1 MDKEA
6 VRAGSEHLWV
16 PASFISK
23 GQIDEYAKYLQDFV
37 LDLVE
42 KTVPTAKSH
51 QEASTPRCRW
61 WTSEVDKAV
70 KEERREKGRLET
82 GGTRLSQLAT
92 QTVADD

>member
-1 MDKEA
+1 M
-6 VRAGSEHLWV
+6 V

-61 WTSEVDKAV
+61 WTSEVDKARDAPEGKV
-70 KEERREKGRLET
+70 SPLTK
-82 GGTRLSQLAT
+82 
-92 QTVADD
+92 